1 MDTFIILSFL
11 TCLVDAPGL
20 LHYFQLLFPS
30 MSHRKGLAPSQ
41 QLFHSK
47 PSFSSDF
54 IASSFCI
61 IISFCIHLY
70 KAHILIKVDIFCSKS
85 VNELLM
91 VRWKIGRTTGMTR
104 KRSDMVEFLNG
115 KIVFAKITEKCTEVQ
130 QSTTKKT

>member
-1 MDTFIILSFL
+1 MKRPSLKMIFVVINTRKSSIDKYLWIHLLYFPFFKKGN

-91 VRWKIGRTTGMTR
+91 VRLKIGKDDG
-104 KRSDMVEFLNG
+104 DDE
-115 KIVFAKITEKCTEVQ
+115 EEE
-130 QSTTKKT
+130 

>member
-30 MSHRKGLAPSQ
+30 TSHRKGLAPNQ

-61 IISFCIHLY
+61 IISFCTHLY

-91 VRWKIGRTTGMTR
+91 VRWKIGKDDGH
-104 KRSDMVEFLNG
+104 DE
-115 KIVFAKITEKCTEVQ
+115 EEE
-130 QSTTKKT
+130 